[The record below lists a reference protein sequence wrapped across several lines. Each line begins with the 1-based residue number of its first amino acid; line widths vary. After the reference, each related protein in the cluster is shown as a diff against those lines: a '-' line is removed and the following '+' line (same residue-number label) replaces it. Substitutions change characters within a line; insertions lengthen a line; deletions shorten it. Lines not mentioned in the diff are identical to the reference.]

1 MDYVKSAEISAN
13 RIIIIAAA
21 AISVLTVIICLVLI
35 LIRRHKPQTGD
46 LLIVR
51 ETYMSWVFGLA
62 LWFEVAIILYYVFVM
77 PERLLVNANSY
88 INTSVFMLAG
98 AVTGSAAMLNYFVK
112 CTVVREKELTDI
124 SLLGR
129 QKTLK
134 WVQIKSVSVYMG
146 RRLILVSKDN
156 TTIKVGGEPKSF
168 RKFLRLAAEK
178 LPKGIDRK
186 PLGKFI

>member
-1 MDYVKSAEISAN
+1 MEYVKSAEISAN

-35 LIRRHKPQTGD
+35 LIRRHKPQAGD

-146 RRLILVSKDN
+146 RRLILVSKEN

>member
-35 LIRRHKPQTGD
+35 LIRRHKPQAGD

-146 RRLILVSKDN
+146 RRLILVSKEN